1 MTLLSYGALEIDQ
14 RLIGPGRT
22 LGEADFTMAC
32 MVTGDWHPVHC
43 DAVFARSTPA
53 GKPVLHGGYLTAI
66 MLGMT
71 ANLLEFEEPV
81 VLLLGLDKWAFKAPV
96 FAGDTVHLELTLQSK
111 RRASSGDR
119 GILQFRQRLINQH
132 DQTVVEGTSSHMVVD
147 SASGKPEGVPASAGR
162 TPDERPHGEG

>member
-1 MTLLSYGALEIDQ
+1 MALLSYGALEIDQ
-14 RLIGPGRT
+14 RLVGPGRT

-43 DAVFARSTPA
+43 DSVFARSTPV

-81 VLLLGLDKWAFKAPV
+81 VLLLGLENWAFKAAIV
-96 FAGDTVHLELTLQSK
+96 AGDSVHLELTVQSK
-111 RRASSGDR
+111 RRTSSGDR

-132 DQTVVEGTSSHMVVD
+132 GETVVEGVSSHMVVD
-147 SASGKPEGVPASAGR
+147 GASGKPGGVPVPSGG
-162 TPDERPHGEG
+162 TSDE